1 LAGKARP
8 NASSLP
14 QLRKTYLFRSKIID
28 HLWKVTALPAKSVTM
43 NPRSKTIR
51 RWVELIL
58 RLVVPGAAVIA
69 ATFPELFF
77 GKPVSLESLL
87 RLALGLIAAN
97 AVTGAL
103 ERYGILAEIE
113 NQITQVRE
121 LSNVELLH
129 SAQDAGVIDVYPRA
143 NPHRI
148 LAMIEAIK
156 HASGNLDLC
165 GVAWPVMVENEQL
178 REAIVEYS
186 KRYDVRI
193 LLLDPECEEAE
204 RRANI
209 EAPMGRK
216 TIADINTTMD
226 WIQIQ
231 QIENKRF
238 RLHFYDLPP
247 ILSLLIT
254 NHYVFEEA
262 YHFGRPEGVYGC
274 IGGHV
279 PMLKI
284 RNQPELETRNPY
296 AFYKAHFEYL
306 YSITRGSRVTLRI
319 CIEEAK
325 ASAWVSF
332 VNQMDQDIDMTGWQL
347 SGQGGRRPFSFPPNF
362 TWGSGKKIVIAQNK
376 DEVPTC
382 DTLLQDD
389 GDFLGDNAILRL
401 TNAAGTLVGEWSM
414 PLSAQD

>member
-1 LAGKARP
+1 
-8 NASSLP
+8 
-14 QLRKTYLFRSKIID
+14 
-28 HLWKVTALPAKSVTM
+28 M
-43 NPRSKTIR
+43 NTRAKTIR

-58 RLVVPGAAVIA
+58 RMVVPIAAVIA

-77 GKPVSLESLL
+77 GRPVSLESLL
-87 RLALGLIAAN
+87 RLTLGLIAAG
-97 AVTGAL
+97 AVTSAM

-113 NQITQVRE
+113 SQVAQVRE

-129 SAQDAGVIDVYPRA
+129 SAQDAGVTDVYPRA

-186 KRYDVRI
+186 KKYDVRI

-216 TIADINTTMD
+216 TIAHINASKD
-226 WIQIQ
+226 WIQMQ
-231 QIENKRF
+231 QMENKRF
-238 RLHFYDLPP
+238 RLHFYDIPP
-247 ILSLLIT
+247 MLSLLIT

-262 YHFGRPEGVYGC
+262 YHFGRPEGVIGC

-319 CIEEAK
+319 YIGEAK
-325 ASAWVSF
+325 ASAWVSL
-332 VNQMDQDIDMTGWQL
+332 VNHMDQAINMTGWQL

-362 TWGSGKKIVIAQNK
+362 IWKAGEKIVITQNS
-376 DEVPTC
+376 DDVPIAGR
-382 DTLLQDD
+382 LLPDD
-389 GDFLGDNAILRL
+389 GDFMGDNSILRL
-401 TNAAGTLVGEWSM
+401 TNAAGALVGEWSV
-414 PLSAQD
+414 PQSSADGSG